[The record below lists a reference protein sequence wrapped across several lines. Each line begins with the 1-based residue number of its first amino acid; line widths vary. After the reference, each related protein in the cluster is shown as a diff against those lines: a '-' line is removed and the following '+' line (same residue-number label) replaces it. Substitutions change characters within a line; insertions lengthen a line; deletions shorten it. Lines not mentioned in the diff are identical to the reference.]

1 MPERDLVS
9 WTGLLQINCQ
19 YGNVEFVKQVF
30 DSMPE
35 RDTVSWNIMGAAQS
49 QRRSYTQSI
58 QLLRTMTMEGA
69 DVSQRS
75 VLSVLA
81 ASNDVGLLEQARH
94 LFLLMA
100 GDHGIAPAMEHF
112 CSVVCLLGR
121 AGRVEM
127 AQELLDTMPFIPDS
141 VAWAALFAAH
151 RIHSSSFLGH

>member
-1 MPERDLVS
+1 MPEKDLAS
-9 WTGLLQINCQ
+9 WTTMLRAFASAGH
-19 YGNVEFVKQVF
+19 VENAACVF
-30 DSMPE
+30 SSMSQCDVVAWTAMVYTYAAAGHLEAAMTTFEKMPE
-35 RDTVSWNIMGAAQS
+35 STLVTWN
-49 QRRSYTQSI
+49 
-58 QLLRTMTMEGA
+58 
-69 DVSQRS
+69 RS